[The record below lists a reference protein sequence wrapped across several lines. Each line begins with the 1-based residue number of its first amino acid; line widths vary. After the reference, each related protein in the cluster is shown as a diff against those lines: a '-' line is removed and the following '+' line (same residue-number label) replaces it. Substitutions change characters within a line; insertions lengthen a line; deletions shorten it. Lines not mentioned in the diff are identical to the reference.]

1 MNKIFIMGFPH
12 SGTTILRC
20 VIGHIDE
27 VEEII
32 DEVDNVDINDINSA
46 KKYILY
52 KYAEPN
58 PKFFEESYKNIIKI
72 FIIRNPV
79 YVFSSLNERYKNEI
93 PPSNSLEIYNE
104 IIKRF
109 IYYENNKTD
118 KNIYTIKYEDL
129 FNNNYEKIKNIL
141 DNIGIQYTNKI
152 FNNTEYK
159 NYSHTKLDQ
168 IIDFYNK
175 NLSICPPEVHCEVNH
190 KIKRNDQ
197 VNQPFVSNN
206 NINKINLTKPQKE
219 YILNN
224 KNILYLYPDINDLL
238 IN

>member
-12 SGTTILRC
+12 SGTTVLRC

-32 DEVDNVDINDINSA
+32 DEADNIDIDDIKCD

-52 KYAEPN
+52 KYAY
-58 PKFFEESYKNIIKI
+58 PKPDFFEESYKNIIKI

-79 YVFSSLNERYKNEI
+79 YIYSSLNERFNNEI
-93 PPSNSLEIYNE
+93 PPSHSLEIYNE

-118 KNIYTIKYEDL
+118 KNIYTIRYEDL